1 MWRAFVIRDVL
12 LARHSP
18 LLLLLLCCR
27 LLPVSIR
34 LLPSPPPPRPP
45 PLAALSSFF
54 LRFSM
59 RGLETRLINIAGV
72 AASLFS
78 RVPSSQSAFTGH
90 CTHDARMYYECRPF
104 PPSPSLHSLCRDVC
118 TFRVE
123 NVGYGNAIPDKIVTR
138 DAPP

>member
-1 MWRAFVIRDVL
+1 MREQEADEEEGGGGGEEEEEEVAEEETGVWRAFVIRDVL

-18 LLLLLLCCR
+18 LC
-27 LLPVSIR
+27 SFAAIS
-34 LLPSPPPPRPP
+34 SPFY
-45 PLAALSSFF
+45 SSSSSSSFSRGSFLFF

-104 PPSPSLHSLCRDVC
+104 PPSPLFSAATCAR
-118 TFRVE
+118 FQ
-123 NVGYGNAIPDKIVTR
+123 G
-138 DAPP
+138 